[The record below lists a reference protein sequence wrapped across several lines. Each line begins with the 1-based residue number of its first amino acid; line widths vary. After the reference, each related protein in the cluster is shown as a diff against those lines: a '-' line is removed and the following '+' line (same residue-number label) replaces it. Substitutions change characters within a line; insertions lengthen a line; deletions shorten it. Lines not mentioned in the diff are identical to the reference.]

1 MDRPMSDLTF
11 KLMSLTFKVRYR
23 LRPREEFLKEAEIG
37 PGFQVLEYGCGP
49 GSYTF
54 LAADLVGPAGRVY
67 ALDIHPLAVEKVRK
81 AASKR
86 GVENVEIIL
95 SDCATGLDNA
105 SIDVVLL
112 YDVFH
117 GLSDQRGVLQELHRV
132 LKSNGTI
139 SFSDHHMKGGD
150 IIAKVTKTGLFK
162 LARKGQKTHTF
173 SKAG

>member
-11 KLMSLTFKVRYR
+11 KFMSLIFKVRDR
-23 LRPREEFLKEAEIG
+23 IRPREEVLKDAEIG

-54 LAADLVGPAGRVY
+54 LAADLVGPSGRVY

-86 GVENVEIIL
+86 GIENVETIL

-132 LKSNGTI
+132 LKSSGTI
-139 SFSDHHMKGGD
+139 SFSDHHMKDGD
-150 IIAKVTKTGLFK
+150 IIAKVTKTGLLK